1 MKSSIKTNLKRFK
14 HVKISTMLWL
24 ALAGSINAVAATM
37 FLSPVN
43 LYDSG
48 ISGLSML
55 LWQITPDQ
63 FSFSLCLII
72 LNLPLFLF
80 GLKKQGVLF
89 TLYSAWTVLIFS
101 TASYIISYVL
111 PIDVS
116 TSSPFA
122 QSDLLLCAIFGGLIS
137 GIGSG
142 LTIRFG
148 AVIDGIEVLAVVF
161 AKRIGISV
169 GTFIMIFNVILY
181 VVIGCIFQSW
191 ELPLYSIIAYAVALK
206 TIDYIVEGFDRE
218 KSVMIITENSDA
230 ICSRVSEEFGHGI
243 TQFDVKGYYS
253 QEIKSAIYF
262 VVNRFQVP
270 KLKSI
275 VLEIDSKAFITVSDI
290 SDVLGTSVKKR

>member
-63 FSFSLCLII
+63 FSFSLFLII

-80 GLKKQGVLF
+80 GLKRQGVLF
-89 TLYSAWTVLIFS
+89 TFYSAWTVLIFS

-181 VVIGCIFQSW
+181 VVIGCIFQS
-191 ELPLYSIIAYAVALK
+191 
-206 TIDYIVEGFDRE
+206 
-218 KSVMIITENSDA
+218 
-230 ICSRVSEEFGHGI
+230 
-243 TQFDVKGYYS
+243 
-253 QEIKSAIYF
+253 
-262 VVNRFQVP
+262 
-270 KLKSI
+270 
-275 VLEIDSKAFITVSDI
+275 
-290 SDVLGTSVKKR
+290 